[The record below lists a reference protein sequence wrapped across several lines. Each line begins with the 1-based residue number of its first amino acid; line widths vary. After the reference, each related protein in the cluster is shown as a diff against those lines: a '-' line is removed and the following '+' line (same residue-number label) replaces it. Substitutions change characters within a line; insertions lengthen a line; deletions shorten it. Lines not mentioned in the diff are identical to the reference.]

1 MNKFEINSRILE
13 LIEYLKIG
21 QNKFAKEI
29 GISSSRMSNIATLRN
44 KPDSEML
51 QAIVKR
57 FTYVSA
63 EWLLT
68 GNGLMISKTGNGIED
83 EIRIPEK
90 RQIDYE
96 LKNNF
101 HLKSDSRKEIQSIPL
116 YNLEAAAG
124 LVPLFNEASKP
135 IPLDY
140 ISIPNLPKCDG
151 AIYVVGDS
159 MYPLLKSGDIVLYK
173 QVYDIQNGI
182 FYGEMY
188 LLSLDMSGEEYI
200 VVKYIQKSDLPDHV
214 KLVSYN
220 IHHSEKDVL
229 ISSIRA
235 LAYVKASIRINSMI

>member
-1 MNKFEINSRILE
+1 MKTIERLFQYFDYKNIKPTRFEKDFGLSNGYLAIQLKRKADVGSSILE
-13 LIEYLKIG
+13 LVVNNCRDL
-21 QNKFAKEI
+21 N
-29 GISSSRMSNIATLRN
+29 
-44 KPDSEML
+44 
-51 QAIVKR
+51 V
-57 FTYVSA
+57 

-68 GNGLMISKTGNGIED
+68 GKGMMISENKTGSHVEIIKPED
-83 EIRIPEK
+83 DPK
-90 RQIDYE
+90 QIQI
-96 LKNNF
+96 KNEF
-101 HLKSDSRKEIQSIPL
+101 SLRTDSRKELQSIPL

-124 LVPLFNEASKP
+124 LVPLFNDASKQV
-135 IPLDY
+135 PLDY
-140 ISIPNLPKCDG
+140 ISIPDLPKCDG

-173 QVYDIQNGI
+173 QVHDITNGI

-220 IHHSEKDVL
+220 THHSEKDVL

-235 LAYVKASIRINSMI
+235 LAFVKASIRINSMI

>member
-1 MNKFEINSRILE
+1 MSIISDRIKQLIDNEDISVRALEQKIGCSNGVISKCILKGTDINSNWVSKI
-13 LIEYLKIG
+13 IESFPHY
-21 QNKFAKEI
+21 
-29 GISSSRMSNIATLRN
+29 SS
-44 KPDSEML
+44 
-51 QAIVKR
+51 
-57 FTYVSA
+57 

-101 HLKSDSRKEIQSIPL
+101 HLKSDSSKEIQSIPL

-159 MYPLLKSGDIVLYK
+159 MYPLLMAGDIVLYK